1 VEPIASCRGARR
13 YPFAARART
22 LRRAMHEPT
31 SIEVHAAAADTAA
44 ERPWLQRFG
53 LRLVCAYLFLYSWPF
68 PLNLVPWIGFTY
80 EWSSGAWNELVLAAA
95 RLAHIE
101 VPAMPAGSGDTT
113 FNYVELPVRLAL
125 AALAALVWTL
135 LPRRVSDARWRQ
147 LLVLHLRF
155 VVALAMLGYG
165 FAKVFPGQFAPPS
178 LDRLTSTYGES
189 SPMGLLW
196 TFMGAS
202 RPYTIF
208 GGALE
213 VLGGVLL
220 LFRPM
225 AVLGALVSAGVLLNI
240 VALNLCYDVPVK
252 LYSSHLFLMA
262 SIVALPDARRL
273 FAAVLGRAVPP
284 RAEMPFATST
294 PGRIAVHTLHA
305 LVLLAI
311 TWNQVSEVRQTLA
324 FASTPPNALSGLWL
338 VESRTVEGEL
348 SMPLPAPTDPRSFS
362 FTNFGS
368 VTIRDHSGG
377 AERFRFTLDE
387 EQRTVALTPF
397 GTPTEEV
404 APRTFAWQKSGDE
417 LVLRETGASPAVEW
431 HLRERPASSFLLMER
446 GFHWI
451 NEFPFNR

>member
-1 VEPIASCRGARR
+1 MHELTTIDAPARGA
-13 YPFAARART
+13 ALA
-22 LRRAMHEPT
+22 
-31 SIEVHAAAADTAA
+31 
-44 ERPWLQRFG
+44 WLQRFG

-68 PLNLVPWIGFTY
+68 PLNLLPLNSLTWIASALQWTS
-80 EWSSGAWNELVLAAA
+80 EQWNELVLAAA
-95 RLAHIE
+95 RVAHIE

-113 FNYVELPVRLAL
+113 FNYVELPVRFAL
-125 AALAALVWTL
+125 AAVAALVWTL

-165 FAKVFPGQFAPPS
+165 FAKVFPGQFPPPS

-202 RPYTIF
+202 QPYTIF

-220 LFRPM
+220 LFRPT
-225 AVLGALVSAGVLLNI
+225 AVIGALVSAGVLLNI

-262 SIVALPDARRL
+262 LIVALPDARRL
-273 FAAVLGRAVPP
+273 LAAGLGRAVPP
-284 RAEMPFATST
+284 RAELPLATSQ
-294 PGRIAVHTLHA
+294 PGRIAVFALHI

-311 TWNQVSEVRQTLA
+311 TWNQVSDVRQTLA
-324 FASTPPNALSGLWL
+324 FASTPPSALSGLWL
-338 VESRTVEGEL
+338 VESRTVDGEL
-348 SMPLPAPTDPRSFS
+348 RTPLPAPTDPRSFS

-368 VTIRDHSGG
+368 VTVRDHGGG

-404 APRTFAWQKSGDE
+404 APRTFEWQRTGDQ
-417 LVLRETGASPAVEW
+417 LVLRETSATPVVEL

>member
-1 VEPIASCRGARR
+1 MLDSTTTDAPASD
-13 YPFAARART
+13 
-22 LRRAMHEPT
+22 
-31 SIEVHAAAADTAA
+31 VHASAATPPAPQ
-44 ERPWLQRFG
+44 PWWRRFG

-68 PLNLVPWIGFTY
+68 PLNVVPPDVLPWFASALQRTTG
-80 EWSSGAWNELVLAAA
+80 WWNELVLAAA
-95 RLAHIE
+95 RLVHVE
-101 VPAMPAGSGDTT
+101 VPAMPGGSGDTT

-125 AALAALVWTL
+125 AALVAVVWTL

-147 LLVLHLRF
+147 LLVLHVRF

-165 FAKVFPGQFAPPS
+165 FAKVFPGQFPPPS

-202 RPYTIF
+202 QPYTIF

-220 LFRPM
+220 LFRPT

-262 SIVALPDARRL
+262 VLVALPDARRL
-273 FAAVLGRAVPP
+273 LVAGLGRAVPP
-284 RAEMPFATST
+284 RAELPLATSM
-294 PGRIAVHTLHA
+294 PGRVAVYTLYA
-305 LVLLAI
+305 AFLFAI
-311 TWNQVSEVRQTLA
+311 TWNQVTDVRQTLA
-324 FASTPPNALSGLWL
+324 FAATPPTPVSGLWL
-338 VESRTVEGEL
+338 VESRTIDGEL
-348 SMPLPAPTDPRSFS
+348 RTPLPEPADPRSFS

-368 VTIRDHSGG
+368 VTIRDHAGG
-377 AERFRFTLDE
+377 AERFRYTLDE
-387 EQRTVALTPF
+387 GQRTLALTPF
-397 GTPTEEV
+397 GTPTEPV
-404 APRTFAWQKSGDE
+404 APRTFTWERQDDT
-417 LVLRETGASPAVEW
+417 LVLRETSASPVVEW